1 VSKKTDSVIAGSVG
15 VVAVGL
21 VVGGFL
27 YSRAHAPGG
36 GSSAGAYFASTSKH
50 KLIRQGEGA
59 GGSKDLFDNPFA
71 TDDSGSQAI
80 ALHSLDLKSAHAP
93 L

>member
-1 VSKKTDSVIAGSVG
+1 MTKVLVVGSVG

-21 VVGGFL
+21 LLGGFI
-27 YSRAHAPGG
+27 YSRSYSGSG
-36 GSSAGAYFASTSKH
+36 GSSAGAYFASTSRQ
-50 KLIRQGEGA
+50 KLLRQGQSD
-59 GGSKDLFDNPFA
+59 GSSRDLFDNPFA

-80 ALHSLDLKSAHAP
+80 ALHSLDLKGAS